1 MANETILIIGDLGR
15 ADEGIGNA
23 LAFGDR
29 SVLRANDIDEAL
41 KQVEERLFHVVVVDT
56 DSLAERAAEALSRL
70 AAADPDVSLVL
81 VSEADALPEAS
92 SVGRIRTAGHLLKPL
107 DPASLA
113 MAVETALF
121 QRKLIQ
127 ENRALKRQ
135 LRDLFTFNDWVGA
148 SAESQQVRGA
158 LSAAALGTGPVLFLG
173 EKGSGR
179 RLGAEL
185 VHYNGPEADATFLP
199 LDPASLPK
207 GELARLL
214 SSLGASRGAAAMSG
228 AGLPFALGSLY
239 ISEFTALDHGDQAAL
254 ADFTSRPGP
263 VRVLVSAEPTLGERV
278 GRGDFDSRLYATVS
292 PMTVSI
298 PSLRER
304 PGDIPLLIDHFLR
317 RFCDRSNLRRL
328 AVSPKAIEQLTRYHW
343 PGNVAELAQV
353 MERAVSIASAAKL
366 DGTTLPDQLCA
377 PPAVSVPQPTSVRGQ
392 SLKELIT
399 DIEKRIII
407 QTLESVAG
415 SQKKAAEMLR
425 LKPTTLHEKMK
436 RYKILPE
443 KVRSAFKSFVIS
455 T

>member
-1 MANETILIIGDLGR
+1 MANETLLVIGESLS
-15 ADEGIGNA
+15 ADEDIAQA
-23 LAFGDR
+23 LAAGER
-29 SVLRANDIDEAL
+29 SVARANDIDEAL
-41 KQVEERLFHVVVVDT
+41 KQVGERLFHVIVVDR
-56 DSLAERAAEALSRL
+56 DSLGERAAEALGRL
-70 AAADPDVSLVL
+70 AAADPDASLVL
-81 VSEADALPEAS
+81 VSQPGTLPEAS
-92 SVGRIRTAGHLLKPL
+92 SVGRIRTAGHVLKPL
-107 DPASLA
+107 KPASLA

-148 SAESQQVRGA
+148 SNASQQVRGA
-158 LSAAALGTGPVLFLG
+158 LSAAALRTGPVLFVG

-179 RLGAEL
+179 RLAAEL
-185 VHYNGPEADATFLP
+185 VHYNGPDADSVFLP
-199 LDPASLPK
+199 LDPASLPP

-214 SSLGASRGAAAMSG
+214 ATIGVSRRPVAPGG
-228 AGLPFALGSLY
+228 GGLPFTSGSLY
-239 ISEFTALDHGDQAAL
+239 VSELTALDRGDQAAL
-254 ADFTSRPGP
+254 ADFAGRPGSF
-263 VRVLVSAEPTLGERV
+263 RLLVSAEPGLVERV
-278 GRGDFDSRLYATVS
+278 ERGELDRRLYESVS
-292 PMTVSI
+292 ALRIAI
-298 PSLRER
+298 PPLRER
-304 PGDIPLLIDHFLR
+304 RGDIPLLIDHFLR
-317 RFCDRSNLRRL
+317 RFCDRANLRRL

-377 PPAVSVPQPTSVRGQ
+377 PPTLSVPQPTSVKGQ

-443 KVRSAFKSFVIS
+443 KVRPAFKSFVIS